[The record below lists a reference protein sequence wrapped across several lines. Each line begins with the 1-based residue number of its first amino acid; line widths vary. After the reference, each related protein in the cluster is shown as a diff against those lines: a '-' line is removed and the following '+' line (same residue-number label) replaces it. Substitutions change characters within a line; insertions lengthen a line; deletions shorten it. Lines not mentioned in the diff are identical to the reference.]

1 MYTPVTDRTNSKVYH
16 QKISRYKRGRLQW
29 LKFLQAK
36 KVKVKQKK

>member
-1 MYTPVTDRTNSKVYH
+1 MMFPLNHMKNSKVYH